1 MALPVWWDNSFA
13 MLSMSDTIVGSDST
27 KLRLNF
33 LENSK
38 EMAFL
43 SLTNSSQVW
52 SDMGFDSSKYSIS
65 ASEMNTSMLL
75 SCITGSVT
83 RHSPSTKDKY
93 NDYNQLIKF

>member
-13 MLSMSDTIVGSDST
+13 MLSMSDTIVGSDSARL
-27 KLRLNF
+27 KLNF

-75 SCITGSVT
+75 SCMTGSVT

-93 NDYNQLIKF
+93 NDYN

>member
-1 MALPVWWDNSFA
+1 

-27 KLRLNF
+27 ILRLNF
-33 LENSK
+33 RENSR
-38 EMAFL
+38 EMAFR

-52 SDMGFDSSKYSIS
+52 SDIGFDSSKYSFS

-75 SCITGSVT
+75 SCINGSVT

-93 NDYNQLIKF
+93 NDYN